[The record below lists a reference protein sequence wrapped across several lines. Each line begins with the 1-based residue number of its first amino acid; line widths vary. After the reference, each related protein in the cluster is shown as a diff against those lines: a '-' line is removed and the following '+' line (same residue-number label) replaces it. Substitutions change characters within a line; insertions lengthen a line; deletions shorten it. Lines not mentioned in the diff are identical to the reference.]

1 MKKISKLNIALIAGA
16 ITLSMASFSNAQEQE
31 SNENGADRKEMKKG
45 YHKGKKGKKGKYG
58 AMRAK
63 MMLEK
68 VDSNQD
74 GNVDLDEYLAHAT
87 ERFNTL
93 DLDSNGFVTQ
103 EEAKEAMKKM
113 RQEHK
118 ERRKEMWKKR
128 KQESEQESE

>member
-1 MKKISKLNIALIAGA
+1 MKKLSKLNATLVAGA
-16 ITLSMASFSNAQEQE
+16 ITLSLASFSNAQEQE
-31 SNENGADRKEMKKG
+31 SNEIGADRKEMKKG
-45 YHKGKKGKKGKYG
+45 HHKGKKGKYG
-58 AMRAK
+58 GNRAK

-74 GNVDLDEYLAHAT
+74 GNVDLDEYLAHAQD
-87 ERFNTL
+87 RFNSL

>member
-45 YHKGKKGKKGKYG
+45 YHKGKKGKFGG
-58 AMRAK
+58 NRAK

-74 GNVDLDEYLAHAT
+74 GNVDLDEYLAHAQD
-87 ERFNTL
+87 RFNSL